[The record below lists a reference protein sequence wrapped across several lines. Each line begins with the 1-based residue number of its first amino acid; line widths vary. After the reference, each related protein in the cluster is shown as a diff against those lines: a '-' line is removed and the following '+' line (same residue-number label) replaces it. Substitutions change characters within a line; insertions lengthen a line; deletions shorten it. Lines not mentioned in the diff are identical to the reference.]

1 MTPCGGYKDVPGCRS
16 VGLGVLRQAPE
27 TGSVAVWVCNCTQN
41 MSTLQVLVQHPLYKQ
56 LLKFATQTDAR
67 EKVLRLLQ
75 YFVRLLR
82 SVVFRRALSLSPE
95 WVRLL
100 PALQTQFTLARKPLR
115 ALKPLA
121 HLNALSACVADELAD
136 PVLRTAEAVKQ
147 AGFVL
152 FFSLDVVQWLK
163 LLGVLGGQ
171 GVNERAGGLAIV
183 QHAGEY
189 ASAAWCLAL
198 AGGLVKNGRQA
209 QVLLARWRAK
219 AGEKTM
225 PEVPSSKAP
234 ATAALSTHKVLR
246 DAVKNALDMVVALNL
261 YRKLGLGDGVVGACG
276 VATSVLGLQD
286 LWNASR

>member
-1 MTPCGGYKDVPGCRS
+1 MTPSGGYKDGPGRRW
-16 VGLGVLRQAPE
+16 VGPECVSGSGRREVLAG
-27 TGSVAVWVCNCTQN
+27 TKCTQN
-41 MSTLQVLVQHPLYKQ
+41 MSSLQVLVQHPLYRQ
-56 LLKFATQTDAR
+56 LLKFATQADAR

-75 YFVRLLR
+75 YLVRLVR

-100 PALQTQFTLARKPLR
+100 PGLQTQFTLARKPLR

-121 HLNALSACVADELAD
+121 HLNAFSACVSDELAD

-163 LLGVLGGQ
+163 LLGVLGGR
-171 GVNERAGGLAIV
+171 GVNERAGRLGVV

-209 QVLLARWRAK
+209 QVLAARRWAK
-219 AGEKTM
+219 GPREPGQTKPASAG
-225 PEVPSSKAP
+225 
-234 ATAALSTHKVLR
+234 ATAAPAALSADTVLR
-246 DAVKNALDMVVALNL
+246 DAVKNALDMVIALNL

-286 LWNASR
+286 LWNAAR